1 MCYRETLHYTCGC
14 SEVSEFHRK
23 DRKPRHGSGKIECSG
38 PGIVEDIDTY
48 MRCPEHDD
56 SFRVGM
62 LGKNPFWKKT
72 GELVRRRW
80 PGE

>member
-23 DRKPRHGSGKIECSG
+23 DRKLRNGEVECSG

-48 MRCPEHDD
+48 IKCAEHDL
-56 SFRVGM
+56 SFRVEM
-62 LGKNPFWKKT
+62 LGKKPFWRKT
-72 GELVRRRW
+72 GDLIRRRW

>member
-23 DRKPRHGSGKIECSG
+23 DRKFSCYG
-38 PGIVEDIDTY
+38 PGITEEIDAY
-48 MRCPEHDD
+48 MRCAEHD
-56 SFRVGM
+56 GM
-62 LGKNPFWKKT
+62 FSKDALGKRPFWKRT